1 MSNTTE
7 DVRTITGYIVP
18 ILDSGAA
25 HPATVALSQGDAEY
39 YIEPRGAGIDLAD
52 QMNVLVEATGA
63 VREKD
68 GLFFLHI
75 RNYRLLDDFDNE
87 WYDDDT

>member
-1 MSNTTE
+1 MSNATE
-7 DVRTITGYIVP
+7 DVRTITGYVVP
-18 ILDSGAA
+18 VLDSGTV
-25 HPATVALSQGDAEY
+25 HPATVALSQDDTEY

-52 QMNVLVEATGA
+52 QVNMRVEATGT

-75 RNYRLLDDFDNE
+75 RGYRLLDDFDTE
-87 WYDDDT
+87 WYDDDN